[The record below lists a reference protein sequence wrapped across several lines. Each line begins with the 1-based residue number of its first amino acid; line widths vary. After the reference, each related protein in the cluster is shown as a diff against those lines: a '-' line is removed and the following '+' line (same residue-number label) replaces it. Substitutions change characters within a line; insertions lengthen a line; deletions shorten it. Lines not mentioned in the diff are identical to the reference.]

1 VGEQLYPRESLMM
14 RMRKNF
20 STIATIALFGL
31 AAGCGGD
38 MSDQAELDREM
49 DLAMA
54 DDSLAQLE
62 DAALQD
68 AEPEQPEPVAQQ
80 PRTQQPRT
88 QQPAAA
94 QPRPRPEP
102 EPVDPGPQFENLTV
116 AGGTSVLVSLDQE
129 LSTKTSQ
136 VGDLFTTTLTA
147 AVVVGNRVAIPA
159 GARIRGHVTAVQKS
173 GGSGEAAVLKLA
185 FDEVTVDGDT
195 YPVSMSVA
203 EANPTMEGR
212 DGTAEKVG
220 KIGVG
225 AAAGAIL
232 GRVIG
237 GNKTGTIVGG
247 AIGAAAGTAIV
258 LGSEDSDAILAEGSA
273 MTLTLDAPLTIRREV

>member
-1 VGEQLYPRESLMM
+1 MM
-14 RMRKNF
+14 NMRKNF
-20 STIATIALFGL
+20 STMVTIALIGL

-38 MSDQAELDREM
+38 TSEQAELDREM

-54 DDSLAQLE
+54 DDSLSQLE

-68 AEPEQPEPVAQQ
+68 AEPEQPEPDAQQ
-80 PRTQQPRT
+80 QPQTQQP
-88 QQPAAA
+88 PAA
-94 QPRPRPEP
+94 QPRPRPEPEPEP

-116 AGGTSVLVSLDQE
+116 AGGTSVLVTLDQE

-173 GGSGEAAVLKLA
+173 GGSDEAAVLKLA

-203 EANPTMEGR
+203 EANPTMKGR

-258 LGSEDSDAILAEGSA
+258 LGSEDSDAILEEGSD